1 MGLLLEDG
9 STEVLLGLALLLLV
23 VYHHV
28 TAQFDYWACRGV
40 PYLKPEPFFGNIRD
54 FVLMRKSYAEVF
66 GRLYNDSDPHPVV
79 GFFFQARPAL
89 LVRDPEMVKLVLIKD
104 FAHFPSRY
112 QVSDARTTP
121 MALNLFHVGS
131 RTWRPLRTKL
141 SPTFTS
147 GRIKAMFPLLA
158 ECAAQLQASTDA
170 ALADAHGAGAVL
182 EMRDALAK
190 FSTDVIGTCAFGLQC
205 NALQDPDSTFR
216 EIGRKMF
223 KPRKSTMALR
233 FLYGGVPFLQR
244 FKGKFTGDAVS
255 DFFLELVRQTVD
267 ERLEKDIKRNDFLDL
282 LIQLKQKGHLEG
294 DAHALVQT
302 EESIEFTHELMT
314 AQCFVFFAAGFETSS
329 TTMSFCLHELA
340 VHQDVQERVRAE
352 VDAVVRKHGGAI
364 TYDAIQ
370 DMTYLDQVVAETLRM
385 YPPLPFL
392 DRVCEVPY
400 KLPGSGAVIE
410 PGTRVFIPVCGLH
423 SDPRYFPQPDKFD
436 PERFSEQNKASIN
449 RNAYLPFGEGPRNC
463 IGMRFG
469 QLQTKVGLASMLQ
482 KFRFETCDQTA
493 VPPRLAPLS
502 FVMAPVGG
510 VFLRVTRRREAAPA

>member
-23 VYHHV
+23 VYRHV
-28 TAQFDYWACRGV
+28 TAQFDYWARRGV

-104 FAHFPSRY
+104 FTHFPSRY

-170 ALADAHGAGAVL
+170 AL
-182 EMRDALAK
+182 
-190 FSTDVIGTCAFGLQC
+190 C

-244 FKGKFTGDAVS
+244 FKAKFTGDAVS

-340 VHQDVQERVRAE
+340 LHHDVQERVRAE

-482 KFRFETCDQTA
+482 KFRFETCDETA

-502 FVMAPVGG
+502 FVMAPVAG